1 MAGQAAAA
9 LRTGVILAGGFDAHS
24 TVGVSRLPVL
34 APIANKPIVCYA
46 LEALA
51 SAGIEDV
58 AIVVSRESRGEIGE
72 IVTDGTGFGLRVAYV
87 EQAEPLGPAQSLL
100 AAAEF
105 VEGRAFVLH
114 RGDGLFRSNL
124 RALVEEFERAELDAL
139 VLLEGTGTVQSHLAA
154 VVEGDGAKPALTG
167 RRSLRSRRA
176 LAGVQAFGPRFLQAM
191 RQFTPSLPDRL
202 EMADAADRLA
212 ATGGRVVTRA
222 GQWWWPCDGSPR
234 ELLRTNRLVL
244 DELRGEVSGVD
255 LLDSRVEGRVVIH
268 PSATVVMSTI
278 RGPAIIGPHACL
290 SHAYVGPYTS
300 IGGGVV
306 IEGAE
311 IEDSI
316 IFPDVVVRH
325 LGRRLEGSVV
335 GRKAKLHRDFS
346 VPAALRM
353 WVGDHVEVSLG

>member
-1 MAGQAAAA
+1 MARQVAAG
-9 LRTGVILAGGFDAHS
+9 LGTGVILAGGLGSHVTA
-24 TVGVSRLPVL
+24 GASRLPAL

-51 SAGIEDV
+51 SAGIDEV
-58 AIVVSRESRGEIGE
+58 AIVVSPGSRDEIRE
-72 IVTDGTGFGLRVAYV
+72 IVSDGAGFGVRVAYF
-87 EQAEPLGPAQSLL
+87 EQAERLGQAQAIL

-105 VEGRAFVLH
+105 VGGRPFVLH
-114 RGDGLFRSNL
+114 RGDGLFRSSL
-124 RALVEEFERAELDAL
+124 RPLVEEFARAELDAL
-139 VLLEGTGTVQSHLAA
+139 ILVQRGGAA
-154 VVEGDGAKPALTG
+154 QPH
-167 RRSLRSRRA
+167 
-176 LAGVQAFGPRFLQAM
+176 LAGVQVFGPRFFQAV
-191 RQFTPSLPDRL
+191 RELKPSPRGRL
-202 EMADAADRLA
+202 EIADAADRLA
-212 ATGGRVVTRA
+212 ALGGRVVTRA
-222 GQWWWPCDGSPR
+222 GQWWWSCDGSPG

-255 LLDSRVEGRVVIH
+255 LLDSRVEGRVAIH
-268 PSATVVMSTI
+268 PSTTLTSSTV
-278 RGPAIIGPHACL
+278 RGPSIIGPGACL

-300 IGGGVV
+300 IGAGVV

-346 VPAALRM
+346 VPAALRL

>member
-9 LRTGVILAGGFDAHS
+9 LRTGVILAGGFDAHLA
-24 TVGVSRLPVL
+24 TGASRLPVL
-34 APIANKPIVCYA
+34 APIANKPLVCYA
-46 LEALA
+46 LESLA
-51 SAGIEDV
+51 SAGIEEV
-58 AIVVSRESRGEIGE
+58 AIVVSPDSRDEIGE
-72 IVTDGTGFGLRVAYV
+72 IVTDGAGFGVRVVYV
-87 EQAEPLGPAQSLL
+87 EQTKPPGHAQALL

-105 VEGRAFVLH
+105 VEGRAFVVH
-114 RGDGLFRSNL
+114 RGDGLFRSSL
-124 RALVEEFERAELDAL
+124 RPLVEEFERAELDAL
-139 VLLEGTGTVQSHLAA
+139 VLLQGAGTAQSHLFAA
-154 VVEGDGAKPALTG
+154 VEGGDAKLMVT
-167 RRSLRSRRA
+167 RRASVRSGRA
-176 LAGVQAFGPRFLQAM
+176 LAGVQAFGPRFLDAM
-191 RQFTPSLPDRL
+191 RELTPSPRDRL

-212 ATGGRVVTRA
+212 AIGGRVVTRA
-222 GQWWWPCDGSPR
+222 GQWWWSCDGSPR

-244 DELRGEVSGVD
+244 DELHGEVSGGD
-255 LLDSRVEGRVVIH
+255 RLDSRVEGRVVSD
-268 PSATVVMSTI
+268 PSATVAMSTI

-290 SHAYVGPYTS
+290 SHAYVGPFTS
-300 IGGGVV
+300 IGSGVV

-353 WVGDHVEVSLG
+353 WVGDNVEVSLG